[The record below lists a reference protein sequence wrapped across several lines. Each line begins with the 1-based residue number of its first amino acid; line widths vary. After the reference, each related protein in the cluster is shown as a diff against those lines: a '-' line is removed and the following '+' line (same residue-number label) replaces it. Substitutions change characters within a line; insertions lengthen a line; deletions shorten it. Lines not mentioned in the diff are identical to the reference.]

1 MKVSELRDEIQNN
14 NLQVS
19 RYKKINV
26 AIALIIILYLLYQFL
41 FGFDGYSNWF
51 LFRMIIVLLV
61 IILGL
66 GYKGG
71 AFGSSS
77 SFPKL
82 GKFIDSFLDFL
93 SPQDPKEA
101 LKLLGIYAVL
111 GIIILSLSLFGP
123 WFRYDVD
130 WTHSF
135 ADSWYEDEYGHL
147 QSDRYGL
154 YGVKSVYYDYWDWG
168 DYTTSSEY
176 KDYDDFNG
184 FQNRQEVGLTTSY
197 LVIIALTLWSISSI
211 IGLYLINKN
220 IINLDPKIKSLNE
233 TDQVQKRIVKFSNK
247 LEYLHSKNINL
258 STFNKKIEEIG
269 KIEFKKNNQQDDI
282 NLRFITYTYLT
293 CCTIAIGIALA
304 ACILFSQN
312 WVDAMHNEN
321 GGDDG
326 ICIVCENV
334 DVFNG
339 GFSDF
344 GGEVTS
350 SGTYYYDIWWHG
362 GWGRGIVLWLGS
374 LTFMGIFIN
383 SLALHNLT
391 KASVK
396 EIETLNKKSSEFK
409 IPLSFSNFI
418 EIYKD

>member
-1 MKVSELRDEIQNN
+1 
-14 NLQVS
+14 
-19 RYKKINV
+19 
-26 AIALIIILYLLYQFL
+26 
-41 FGFDGYSNWF
+41 
-51 LFRMIIVLLV
+51 MIIVLLI

-154 YGVKSVYYDYWDWG
+154 YGVKSVNYEYWDWG

-176 KDYDDFNG
+176 KSYDDFNG

-211 IGLYLINKN
+211 IG
-220 IINLDPKIKSLNE
+220 
-233 TDQVQKRIVKFSNK
+233 
-247 LEYLHSKNINL
+247 
-258 STFNKKIEEIG
+258 
-269 KIEFKKNNQQDDI
+269 
-282 NLRFITYTYLT
+282 
-293 CCTIAIGIALA
+293 
-304 ACILFSQN
+304 
-312 WVDAMHNEN
+312 
-321 GGDDG
+321 
-326 ICIVCENV
+326 
-334 DVFNG
+334 
-339 GFSDF
+339 
-344 GGEVTS
+344 
-350 SGTYYYDIWWHG
+350 
-362 GWGRGIVLWLGS
+362 
-374 LTFMGIFIN
+374 
-383 SLALHNLT
+383 
-391 KASVK
+391 
-396 EIETLNKKSSEFK
+396 
-409 IPLSFSNFI
+409 
-418 EIYKD
+418 